1 VKWVWVFVTVI
12 AGTFGDLLNAK
23 GMAIHGDI
31 EDLGPRG
38 LARILRYIATQRL
51 VLSGI
56 AADAISFIGLLALLT
71 TTDLAFA
78 VPVTAM
84 SNILKTALARWYLG
98 EHVTWRRWAGA
109 ILVAIG
115 IVLISV

>member
-1 VKWVWVFVTVI
+1 MKWLWVFVTV
-12 AGTFGDLLNAK
+12 AGGTIGDLLNAK
-23 GMAIHGDI
+23 GMAERGEI
-31 EDLGPRG
+31 EDLGPRSLG
-38 LARILRYIATQRL
+38 RVIRYIATHRL
-51 VLSGI
+51 VLAGI
-56 AADAISFIGLLALLT
+56 GCDAVSFGGLLALLS

-78 VPVTAM
+78 VPVTAL
-84 SNILKTALARWYLG
+84 SNVLKTALAQWYLN